1 MKAWKKLLATVT
13 AVTALTLAATVGAS
27 ACTTIY
33 VGGNLTE
40 EGTPFVART
49 EDYGSDMNKLWFI
62 SEAGH
67 FKKGDKFLGC
77 PEYGEFEWTF
87 THDSYRF
94 TYFTNDIYNGK
105 CPECGQENPTHWSY
119 TEFGTNEK
127 GLSVSATETISGNAE
142 VKKIDPNV
150 QEKVDGVVGIEET
163 DIPTILLAEAA
174 SAREGIEL
182 LAKIYDEYG
191 AFFDSGIFV
200 CDQKETWYIE
210 NCSGTQYV
218 AIKLNED
225 LIFLEPNIAVIGLV
239 DLNDTDNVIASEKLI
254 EVAQQAGTFVGDAD
268 KNIIDFRASY
278 ANLGTEESPRV
289 GTPRMSDGLKFLD
302 KDSDYTPADLFADN
316 TKFTISNV
324 KDGKLVP
331 FYTNIK
337 VDRKLTKDDVFNY
350 YKLSSIGKPSN
361 QEIEIFQLF
370 KDEPVQTGTVGWVG
384 VGNMSNN
391 VFIPYYPLLLEDQYE
406 GYQVSTQVVT
416 QSDKVPEGFH
426 TWTTR
431 NDGMYVEYPENWR
444 DSFYFTFE
452 GLGGYI
458 LYAEEITG
466 KPVSAEDKQYVLD
479 QLSALQKEFYAE
491 FEKMDPKDTTEVGK
505 DMAKQAHEKGLEL
518 IDYLLEK
525 SYKRPFTDVIT
536 KDWYFKA
543 SQYAFEKGFMQGVGD
558 GVFDGGST
566 LTREMVLQILYV
578 MAGEPAVEGGSFD
591 NLTADD
597 WYANAVN
604 WAAEQGLLAGLAE
617 GGSFEAG
624 VFITR
629 EQVAKVLYLYAG
641 SPKAEAELAFT
652 DADSV
657 SAGCLDAM
665 RWAVKAG
672 VINGMGDD
680 TLNPQGTITRAQAA
694 QMLMQFDKL
703 EK

>member
-505 DMAKQAHEKGLEL
+505 DMAKRAHEKGLEL

-617 GGSFEAG
+617 GGSFEAS

>member
-1 MKAWKKLLATVT
+1 
-13 AVTALTLAATVGAS
+13 
-27 ACTTIY
+27 
-33 VGGNLTE
+33 
-40 EGTPFVART
+40 
-49 EDYGSDMNKLWFI
+49 
-62 SEAGH
+62 
-67 FKKGDKFLGC
+67 
-77 PEYGEFEWTF
+77 
-87 THDSYRF
+87 
-94 TYFTNDIYNGK
+94 
-105 CPECGQENPTHWSY
+105 
-119 TEFGTNEK
+119 
-127 GLSVSATETISGNAE
+127 
-142 VKKIDPNV
+142 
-150 QEKVDGVVGIEET
+150 
-163 DIPTILLAEAA
+163 
-174 SAREGIEL
+174 
-182 LAKIYDEYG
+182 
-191 AFFDSGIFV
+191 
-200 CDQKETWYIE
+200 
-210 NCSGTQYV
+210 
-218 AIKLNED
+218 
-225 LIFLEPNIAVIGLV
+225 
-239 DLNDTDNVIASEKLI
+239 
-254 EVAQQAGTFVGDAD
+254 VGDAD

-558 GVFDGGST
+558 GLFDGSST
-566 LTREMVLQILYV
+566 LTQEMVMQILYV

-617 GGSFEAG
+617 GGSFEAS

-657 SAGCLDAM
+657 SADCLDAM
-665 RWAVKAG
+665 RWAVETG

-703 EK
+703 DK